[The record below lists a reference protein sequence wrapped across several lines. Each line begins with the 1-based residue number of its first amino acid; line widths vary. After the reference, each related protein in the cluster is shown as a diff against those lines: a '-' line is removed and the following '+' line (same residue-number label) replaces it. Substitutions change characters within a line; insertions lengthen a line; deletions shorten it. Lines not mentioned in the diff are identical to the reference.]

1 MPRCSRSWHWS
12 LATSSRS
19 TRSTNAAA
27 SLSAW
32 AIRSNTLSIHMRR
45 LTYRAGR
52 ITKRTNPDGTKA
64 LLHRVLHLII
74 DHLLLHRGQLI
85 NQLLALGLLIHHRH
99 VQVHNHSLVVLKLQ
113 LLILKLLP
121 QIDKLIIALVHTVL
135 NRFLLLINLRIL
147 FLQTC

>member
-1 MPRCSRSWHWS
+1 
-12 LATSSRS
+12 
-19 TRSTNAAA
+19 
-27 SLSAW
+27 
-32 AIRSNTLSIHMRR
+32 MRR